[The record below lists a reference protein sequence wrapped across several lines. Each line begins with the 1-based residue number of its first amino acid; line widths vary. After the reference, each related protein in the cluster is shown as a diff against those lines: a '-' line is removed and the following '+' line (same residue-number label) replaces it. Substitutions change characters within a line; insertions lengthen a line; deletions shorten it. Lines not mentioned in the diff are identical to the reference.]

1 MMERILIIGCGGSG
15 KSTLARALAQRL
27 GLPVCHLDQ
36 LYWKSGWENV
46 SQEEFDDRLQ
56 TALAL
61 PQWIMDDNFERTVTT
76 RIQRCDALIVLDY
89 SRATCLFG
97 VLHRWFGYLGKTRP
111 DMPTGCPERIDAEFL
126 RWIWHYPTNNRPRM
140 LQAFQTAEQLEKR
153 TLCFSNRKA
162 CYKWLSTLPTC
173 SEKPISVSTVTT

>member
-46 SQEEFDDRLQ
+46 SQEEFDDRLH

-61 PQWIMDDNFERTVTT
+61 PQWIMDGNFERTVAT
-76 RIQRCDALIVLDY
+76 RIQRCDTLIVLDY
-89 SRATCLFG
+89 SR
-97 VLHRWFGYLGKTRP
+97 VMWHRKNVFHCSNNLQMVSSIFSWQL
-111 DMPTGCPERIDAEFL
+111 ML
-126 RWIWHYPTNNRPRM
+126 RRVDCI
-140 LQAFQTAEQLEKR
+140 FQT
-153 TLCFSNRKA
+153 
-162 CYKWLSTLPTC
+162 
-173 SEKPISVSTVTT
+173 